1 MRKKIKTKIK
11 KENNFCPKV
20 LFYATNPTLFRTT
33 LIGNLYEVSQV
44 YPVILLIGKVDSET
58 EKVLYNKKLFPKLQK
73 IIFCEEPFY
82 GKVLIKNNRLYGTIK
97 KAVENYKP
105 DIVISDVDTYPGSLY
120 LMRFAKKI
128 GAVTIA
134 IQSGFQV
141 TDGENLYLWSC
152 LMNSYLKMPNFLPFS
167 VRLFFV
173 KIKKYLGH
181 FFYYWLLPLTVGE
194 TPFKGKTSFVF
205 WKISAGLRDADYSI
219 VFSKR
224 EYNLCI
230 KDGVPA
236 EKVFTLSH
244 SLERKNTKK
253 FFGKVYLSKNRAK
266 VDVKTL
272 TLMWPSGEISLKSND
287 YSLISEK
294 EMQKNR
300 VEIVALIANI
310 LKEWRIFIKP
320 HPLVQ
325 STQEIKRSFEF
336 ISDCVEVV
344 EPSEPADKYIEMS
357 NIIVGIAP
365 SSTTLFTASLQCPEK
380 IILSLN
386 LNQEF
391 LGDSYKDF
399 NGIEYIDSEKK
410 LLNTLRLI
418 RDNKYCKEYKRQSE
432 SDFPNTIEMLNSL
445 YKKSKMIKI

>member
-1 MRKKIKTKIK
+1 MRKKNKTKIK
-11 KENNFCPKV
+11 KEDNFCPKV
-20 LFYATNPTLFRTT
+20 LFQATNPMLFRTT
-33 LIGNLYEVSQV
+33 LIGNLYEISQV
-44 YPVILLIGKVDSET
+44 YPVVLLIGKVDSET

-73 IIFCEEPFY
+73 IIFSEEPFC
-82 GKVLIKNNRLYGTIK
+82 GKILVKNHRLYKTIK
-97 KAVENYKP
+97 KVVENYKP

-141 TDGENLYLWSC
+141 TDGENLCLWSC

-173 KIKKYLGH
+173 KLKKHLGH

-194 TPFKGKTSFVF
+194 MPFRGKTSFVF

-224 EYNLCI
+224 EYDLCV

-236 EKVFTLSH
+236 EKIFILSH
-244 SLERKNTKK
+244 SLKRKAAKI
-253 FFGKVYLSKNRAK
+253 FFEKVYLSKNRAK
-266 VDVKTL
+266 VDIKTL
-272 TLMWPSGEISLKSND
+272 TLMWPSGEIALKSNN

-300 VEIVALIANI
+300 IEIVALITNI

-320 HPLVQ
+320 HPLVR
-325 STQEIKRSFEF
+325 STKEIKETFEP
-336 ISDCVEVV
+336 ISDCVTVV

-357 NIIVGIAP
+357 NVIVGIAQA
-365 SSTTLFTASLQCPEK
+365 STTLFTASLQCPEK
-380 IILSLN
+380 IILSLD

-410 LLNTLRLI
+410 LLDTLRLI

>member
-11 KENNFCPKV
+11 KEDNFCPKV
-20 LFYATNPTLFRTT
+20 LFQATNSMLFRTT
-33 LIGNLYEVSQV
+33 LIGNLYEISQV
-44 YPVILLIGKVDSET
+44 YPTVLLIGKIDPET
-58 EKVLYNKKLFPKLQK
+58 KKLLYNKKLFPKLQK
-73 IIFCEEPFY
+73 IVFIEEPFY
-82 GKVLIKNNRLYGTIK
+82 GKILIKNSRLHRTIK
-97 KAVENYKP
+97 KVVKSYKP

-141 TDGENLYLWSC
+141 TDGENLCLWSC

-173 KIKKYLGH
+173 KLKKHLGH

-244 SLERKNTKK
+244 PLERKNTKK
-253 FFGKVYLSKNRAK
+253 FFEKVYFSKNNPK
-266 VDVKTL
+266 IDTKFL
-272 TLMWPSGEISLKSND
+272 TLMWPSEKIGFKQNS
-287 YSLISEK
+287 YSLISKQEIEK
-294 EMQKNR
+294 TR
-300 VEIVALIANI
+300 IEIVTLITKI
-310 LKEWRIFIKP
+310 LDEWKIFIKP

-325 STQEIKRSFEF
+325 STTEIKKTFEP
-336 ISDCVEVV
+336 ISDCVTVV
-344 EPSEPADKYIEMS
+344 EPSEPADKYIEIS
-357 NIIVGIAP
+357 DVIVGLSPA
-365 SSTTLFTASLQCPEK
+365 STTLFTASLQSPEK
-380 IILSLN
+380 IILSLD

-399 NGIEYIDSEKK
+399 NGIEYINSKEKF
-410 LLNTLRLI
+410 LNTLRLI
-418 RDNKYCKEYKRQSE
+418 CDNKYYKKYKIQSE

-445 YKKSKMIKI
+445 YEKSKMIKI